1 MHTQCFLERNIRY
14 CPLECKE
21 NGCLSCGNRR
31 CLTCQ
36 QKLSAQTFT
45 FHSTGYIHYICQ
57 CILQNQECCKPFS
70 VSVWYAICWQ
80 DIQCL
85 CGMQCVGEK
94 EQSFNERM
102 NGHRSDCTSKPYLPI
117 RFRVKQPEH
126 AKADI
131 KNLTIIILDHNEDR
145 SNA

>member
-1 MHTQCFLERNIRY
+1 MKLTKYITNVANKAHGRFSRGNIRY
-14 CPLECKE
+14 CPLECKK
-21 NGCLSCGNRR
+21 NACMLSGNRR

-36 QKLSAQTFT
+36 QILSSQTFS
-45 FHSTGYIHYICQ
+45 FHSTGYIHYI
-57 CILQNQECCKPFS
+57 
-70 VSVWYAICWQ
+70 
-80 DIQCL
+80 

-102 NGHRSDCTSKPYLPI
+102 DGHRSDCTCKPYLPVH
-117 RFRVKQPEH
+117 FRVRQPEH

-131 KNLTIIILDHNEDR
+131 KNLTIIIIDHNEDR